1 MAAAYKGRESLTQ
14 SETAR
19 LSTFLSECL
28 LVGTLKG
35 FYYFEVYLR
44 GREELL
50 LQVYNDIKP
59 VSNGISNS
67 TQPNSIT
74 LAKSRPTNILS
85 TRTLRSLKLSS
96 SKSAP
101 PPLSPI
107 DTELEKDESRA
118 TFLIAGYPRYKCP
131 YVWLRSNHK
140 RLIQNNNDQKFEAND
155 PLKLSTISSWR
166 TDDIRLWDIMAEII
180 TLTLSPSP
188 INPFRINHAYFDTL
202 PLEECVVATGAMM
215 DFLRRVYMKDTP
227 YTDSVYTD
235 IKYLQKLHFLLYDEL
250 HSFLTERQSVNAVAG
265 AAGGPAG
272 AVAGGVNGQAV
283 VAPH

>member
-50 LQVYNDIKP
+50 LHVYNDIKP
-59 VSNGISNS
+59 ASNGLGSNP
-67 TQPNSIT
+67 QPNSIS
-74 LAKSRPTNILS
+74 LAKSRPTNVLS
-85 TRTLRSLKLSS
+85 TRTLRSLKLNSP
-96 SKSAP
+96 KPTP

-107 DTELEKDESRA
+107 DSELEKDQSRA

-140 RLIQNNNDQKFEAND
+140 RLIQNNHDQKFETND
-155 PLKLSTISSWR
+155 PLKLSAISSWR

-188 INPFRINHAYFDTL
+188 INPFRINHSYFDTL
-202 PLEECVVATGAMM
+202 PLEECVVATGAML
-215 DFLRRVYMKDTP
+215 DFLQRVYMKDTP
-227 YTDSVYTD
+227 YTEAVYAD
-235 IKYLQKLHFLLYDEL
+235 IKYLQKLHFVLYDEL
-250 HSFLTERQSVNAVAG
+250 HSFLTERQS
-265 AAGGPAG
+265 
-272 AVAGGVNGQAV
+272 GQAV
-283 VAPH
+283 GAAVEGGNGHAGAEIAL

>member
-1 MAAAYKGRESLTQ
+1 MVTNPLLTFGLTQ
-14 SETAR
+14 
-19 LSTFLSECL
+19 
-28 LVGTLKG
+28 G

-59 VSNGISNS
+59 PSNS
-67 TQPNSIT
+67 VGHNTQPNSIT
-74 LAKSRPTNILS
+74 LAKSR
-85 TRTLRSLKLSS
+85 LKTSS
-96 SKSAP
+96 SKKAP

-140 RLIQNNNDQKFEAND
+140 RLIQNNNDQKVEAND

-166 TDDIRLWDIMAEII
+166 TDDIRLWDIMAEIV

-188 INPFRINHAYFDTL
+188 VNPFRINHAYYDTL
-202 PLEECVVATGAMM
+202 PLEECVIATGAMM
-215 DFLRRVYMKDTP
+215 DFLQRVYMKDTP
-227 YTDSVYTD
+227 YTESVYLD
-235 IKYLQKLHFLLYDEL
+235 IKHLQKLHFLLYDEL
-250 HSFLTERQSVNAVAG
+250 HSFLTERSSEKG
-265 AAGGPAG
+265 
-272 AVAGGVNGQAV
+272 NGQVLVEA
-283 VAPH
+283 ALN